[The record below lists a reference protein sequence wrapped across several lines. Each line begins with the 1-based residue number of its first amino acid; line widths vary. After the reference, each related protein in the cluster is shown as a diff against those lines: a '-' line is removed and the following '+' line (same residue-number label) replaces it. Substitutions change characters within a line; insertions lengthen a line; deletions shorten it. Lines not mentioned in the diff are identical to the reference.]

1 MIKEATK
8 EYLSDIILIENS
20 CFKDPFKESDLI
32 YELEENPINEFLL
45 LVKEEKVI
53 GFIDY
58 MVTFNSATIT
68 QIAVLPEYQRQ
79 GNGGELLLEM
89 FKRLPKVGSADDID
103 DIVES
108 VTLEV
113 RVNNLKAINFYHKHG
128 FEDITL
134 KKHYYRDGEDALYMV
149 KRMY

>member
-8 EYLSDIILIENS
+8 EYLKDIILIENS

-113 RVNNLKAINFYHKHG
+113 RVNNLKAINFYHKYG